1 MYNCSEFLEKNDDSM
16 AAEIEQVLLRSTQ
29 PLIAAA
35 CAPPAV
41 PETPA
46 AEQGK
51 HHKGERGGGSGGHSS
66 FGSVGAKFVKSLR
79 ELMAE
84 LGSADAHFV
93 RCVKPNA
100 ELVPL
105 KLHGEDVV
113 NQLRMSG
120 MLDAVKLIQAG
131 YPTRIPYEAIHSRY
145 SRVFPPEI
153 QSLPPAEF
161 SEVLAGVCDV
171 RPHSYFLGK
180 HRIFFNPNPNSPTL
194 TLTLI
199 PTLDLPSPHHPHPH
213 SNPHPHPHPNAPP
226 RQAPHLLPDGCG
238 RIPGGTARRR
248 R

>member
-131 YPTRIPYEAIHSRY
+131 YPTRIPYEALAPTLALSLTRLATPRAYRTKPSTRATRASSRRRY
-145 SRVFPPEI
+145 SPFRPP
-153 QSLPPAEF
+153 SSPKFSPAC
-161 SEVLAGVCDV
+161 A
-171 RPHSYFLGK
+171 
-180 HRIFFNPNPNSPTL
+180 T
-194 TLTLI
+194 
-199 PTLDLPSPHHPHPH
+199 
-213 SNPHPHPHPNAPP
+213 
-226 RQAPHLLPDGCG
+226 CG
-238 RIPGGTARRR
+238 HTRTS
-248 R
+248 